1 MHVFTDRVFCL
12 FWSLGAWHEQTG
24 TYIKH
29 CIPLIIAV
37 YRLELVKDFKK
48 SITDML
54 VLSW

>member
-37 YRLELVKDFKK
+37 YRLELVKDKK
-48 SITDML
+48 KHN
-54 VLSW
+54 

>member
-37 YRLELVKDFKK
+37 GISERLKK